1 MGEVIGAVRFS
12 AGGKHI
18 AKLYQSGSH
27 SRIDWGEEAESGL
40 DGLTCYG
47 LKADA
52 IAGRSDAMA
61 AFAIVEGVD
70 GSRTLRINETA
81 RYVLEYE
88 PLPAG
93 DTQPAAVFQNE
104 GENLKCDRNGTSVS
118 FQFVNY
124 LGRSRIRFGEG
135 AEAPML
141 PFEVVPLKMGYED
154 DYIELTEELAGKCAA
169 LLLDY
174 SGSTSNA
181 YRLADESSE
190 TLLEQFVFLRQFC
203 YENNLQALFEAIKR
217 NPDRTLDREEELRPA
232 GIGLPSRKFYTTPFS
247 NSRAWM
253 RLEGRGD
260 DDGTYLPLMVNVTRK
275 FDCLDTPANRFIK
288 FALQEID
295 RVCTTLM
302 AALDK
307 EKGYARQTE
316 CYREASALHDMLD
329 GIFADAFFDDIGTL
343 QMMPQNNQV
352 LQKRE
357 GYSQIFS
364 AYSMMDLALQ
374 LDWKGKDDVYEG
386 ESKNVALLY
395 EYWLFFEL
403 FDVIRGIEGCRPIK
417 TDDHPFL
424 GSDSDSALTIALKQ
438 GVCSRQCFEVAR
450 YGAKVNLYYNR
461 TFSPRDFQ
469 ATRYEGSY
477 SRPFRPDYTLAIF
490 PSIYASEKAA
500 VGDGAVVFVHFDAK
514 YRISDLTG
522 LVGKDPSSDEAERE
536 ELDEEKAN
544 STTNTY
550 KRGDLLKMHT
560 YNDAIRRTIGSYVL
574 YPGSDEKNERGRFRL
589 FEEILPGVGAFA
601 IKPSISQTAEDV
613 LRGFIEEV
621 ISTNAARSTRL
632 NRLSYFTEMVVN
644 EPSSM
649 TRTVN
654 TSASREGNAF
664 IIGYIRDGG
673 PDDYYRFLESSG
685 RLNEGG
691 EFPFYFYAIKEG
703 HVYSHH
709 KDLFRT
715 TRFRFYR
722 NAISETG
729 IYELEPV
736 LCRVTSNELV
746 SKDVLAD
753 RLAGLGY
760 VRDREKQGADYY
772 YVLTMQ
778 VEHDAIEPLSLACSE
793 VDGQNGNDAFS
804 PHSPKLVG
812 KNYAQCGE
820 QVV

>member
-1 MGEVIGAVRFS
+1 MGEFIGAVRFS
-12 AGGKHI
+12 ADGKHI
-18 AKLYQSGSH
+18 AKLYQSGSY
-27 SRIDWGEEAESGL
+27 SRIDWDEEIESGL
-40 DGLTCYG
+40 DGLTCFG

-52 IAGRSDAMA
+52 ASGRSDEVA

-70 GSRTLRINETA
+70 GSRSLRINETT

-88 PLPAG
+88 SLSDGGSRPV
-93 DTQPAAVFQNE
+93 AVFQNE
-104 GENLKCDRNGTSVS
+104 GENLKCDRNGTSIS
-118 FQFVNY
+118 FQYVNY

-135 AEAPML
+135 VDSPVLAFDVA
-141 PFEVVPLKMGYED
+141 PLKMGYED
-154 DYIELTEELAGKCAA
+154 DYIELTEELAEKCAA

-174 SGSTSNA
+174 AGSTSNVFS
-181 YRLADESSE
+181 LANESRD

-217 NPDRTLDREEELRPA
+217 NPDRVLDQEEEMRPT
-232 GIGLPSRKFYTTPFS
+232 GTGCPSRKIYTNPFS
-247 NSRAWM
+247 NSRSWM
-253 RLEGRGD
+253 RLEGGD
-260 DDGTYLPLMVNVTRK
+260 GSKGAFLPLMANVTHK
-275 FDCLDTPANRFIK
+275 FDRLDTSANRFVK

-295 RVCTTLM
+295 RVCTSLT
-302 AALDK
+302 AVLDR
-307 EKGYARQTE
+307 EKGNARQTE
-316 CYREASALHDMLD
+316 CYLEASALHDMLD
-329 GIFADAFFDDIGTL
+329 TIFADSFFDDIGAL

-364 AYSMMDLALQ
+364 AYSMLDLALQ
-374 LDWKGKDDVYEG
+374 LDWKGKDGVYEG

-403 FDVIRGIEGCRPIK
+403 FDIIRGIEGCETLK

-424 GSDSDSALTIALKQ
+424 GSNPDGGLTIALKQ
-438 GVCSRQCFEVAR
+438 GACSRQCFEVAR

-490 PSIYASEKAA
+490 PSAFATERAA
-500 VGDGAVVFVHFDAK
+500 VHDGAIVFVHFDAK
-514 YRISDLTG
+514 YRITDLTG
-522 LVGKDPSSDEAERE
+522 LVGKDLSSEESEQE
-536 ELDEEKAN
+536 ELDEEKAG

-574 YPGSDEKNERGRFRL
+574 YPGSDEKDEKGRFKL

-601 IKPSISQTAEDV
+601 IKPSISQTAEV
-613 LRGFIEEV
+613 ALRDFIEEI
-621 ISTNAARSTRL
+621 ISTNAVRSTRL

-649 TRTVN
+649 ARTTNEPVSCN
-654 TSASREGNAF
+654 GDAF
-664 IIGYIRDGG
+664 MIGYIRDGG
-673 PDDYYRFLESSG
+673 SGDYYRFLKNSG

-691 EFPFYFYAIKEG
+691 EFLFYFYAIEDG

-715 TRFRFYR
+715 IWFRFYR
-722 NAISETG
+722 NVISETG
-729 IYELEPV
+729 TYELEPV
-736 LCRVTSNELV
+736 LCRITSNELV
-746 SKDVLAD
+746 SKDELAD

-760 VRDREKQGADYY
+760 VRDRGKQGADYY

-778 VEHDAIEPLSLACSE
+778 VEDDAVEPLSLACSE
-793 VDGQNGNDAFS
+793 VDRQYGNDAFS
-804 PHSPKLVG
+804 PHSPKLVSRLMTSD
-812 KNYAQCGE
+812 NRPA
-820 QVV
+820 

>member
-1 MGEVIGAVRFS
+1 MLRA
-12 AGGKHI
+12 
-18 AKLYQSGSH
+18 
-27 SRIDWGEEAESGL
+27 
-40 DGLTCYG
+40 
-47 LKADA
+47 
-52 IAGRSDAMA
+52 AGRSDTVA

-70 GSRTLRINETA
+70 GSRSLRINETA

-135 AEAPML
+135 VDAPML

-154 DYIELTEELAGKCAA
+154 DYIELTEELADKCAA

-174 SGSTSNA
+174 SGSTSNV

-232 GIGLPSRKFYTTPFS
+232 GIGLPSRKFYTAPFS
-247 NSRAWM
+247 NSRSWM

-260 DDGTYLPLMVNVTRK
+260 DGGTYLPLMVNVTRK
-275 FDCLDTPANRFIK
+275 FDRLDTPANRFIK
-288 FALQEID
+288 FALQEVD
-295 RVCTTLM
+295 RVCTSLM

-316 CYREASALHDMLD
+316 CYREATALHNMLD
-329 GIFADAFFDDIGTL
+329 GLFADAFFDDIGTL

-403 FDVIRGIEGCRPIK
+403 FDVIRGIEGCKPVE
-417 TDDHPFL
+417 TDDHPFF
-424 GSDSDSALTIALKQ
+424 GASPDGALTIALRQ
-438 GVCSRQCFEVAR
+438 GVCSRQCFEIAR
-450 YGAKVNLYYNR
+450 YGVRVNLYYNR

-477 SRPFRPDYTLAIF
+477 SRPFRPDYTLAMF
-490 PSIYASEKAA
+490 PSIYADEDAA
-500 VGDGAVVFVHFDAK
+500 VKDGAVVFVHFDAK
-514 YRISDLTG
+514 YRITDLTG
-522 LVGKDPSSDEAERE
+522 VVGKDLVSDEAEQE
-536 ELDEEKAN
+536 ELDEEKAG

-574 YPGSDEKNERGRFRL
+574 YPGADCTDEKGRFRL

-601 IKPSISQTAEDV
+601 IKPSISRTAEGV
-613 LRGFIEEV
+613 LRDFIEEV
-621 ISTNAARSTRL
+621 ISANAARSTRL

-649 TRTVN
+649 AKA
-654 TSASREGNAF
+654 TSEPSGRADDAF
-664 IIGYIRDGG
+664 LIGYIRDGG
-673 PDDYYRFLESSG
+673 PSDYYHFLERSG
-685 RLNEGG
+685 RLNEGS
-691 EFPFYFYAIKEG
+691 EFLFYFYAIKDG

-715 TRFRFYR
+715 TWFRFYR
-722 NAISETG
+722 NAISKTG
-729 IYELEPV
+729 TYELEPV
-736 LCRVTSNELV
+736 LCRVEANELV
-746 SKDVLAD
+746 SRDELAD
-753 RLAGLGY
+753 RLEDIGY
-760 VRDREKQGADYY
+760 ERSRDSQGADFY
-772 YVLTMQ
+772 YVLTVR
-778 VEHDAIEPLSLACSE
+778 VENVDIEPLSLSRSL

-812 KNYAQCGE
+812 KN
-820 QVV
+820 